1 MGLTVLGR
9 RLLPVLTDKDI
20 GHVRDVRAVR
30 LHDDQFAAAQDV
42 DIRAVGLDDI
52 ALVDA
57 RDLHVRAGVECALAF
72 TVAFAAGLRVV
83 GSAVGHIDGLVAV
96 RDRFLRIGQRGV
108 DLAVALGKGQAAGRH
123 RLASLPILSAGSQQ
137 CERQAQHQKS

>member
-83 GSAVGHIDGLVAV
+83 GSAVGHI
-96 RDRFLRIGQRGV
+96 
-108 DLAVALGKGQAAGRH
+108 GQAAGRH
-123 RLASLPILSAGSQQ
+123 RLSSLPILSAGSQQ